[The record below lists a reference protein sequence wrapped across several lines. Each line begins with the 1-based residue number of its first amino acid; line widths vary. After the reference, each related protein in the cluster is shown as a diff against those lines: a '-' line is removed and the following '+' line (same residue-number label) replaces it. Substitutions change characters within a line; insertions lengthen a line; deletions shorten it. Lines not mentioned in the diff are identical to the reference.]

1 MRHAQYRTA
10 LLTSCILGTLAVPSW
25 AQDAGRVRFPSAGGL
40 GGEIVAQVDNPGFFA
55 SAVVTQSEVDKLTDS
70 SGNTA
75 TRTVSGTFS
84 TPAPVAGAIRTATYS
99 GAATVDLKQ
108 SQSQLNLVVG
118 YVSQG
123 IYAGGRLSLTANLPY
138 AMRLDRT
145 TNVTG
150 PTPTLSTLAPALTTP
165 PLPAGTAAAAQASAQ
180 AGFNTGYQNN
190 LKTASSM
197 ATGVEEGLGDVELTA
212 AWSNRTPERR
222 VIVGATLAMPTGKYD
237 AASSLNIG
245 VGNFYT
251 LRAGA
256 AYAFDPMPNLT
267 VGLRGTLATNT
278 RNKDTQVKRGD
289 FAALELA
296 AAYRSSFGVFGPH
309 VVMVRQFR
317 DDDGNPQGAN
327 RYSITNAGLFYAMRL
342 PGPDV
347 GINLSYTT
355 TLDSKNAMSGS
366 IYQVRISKAF

>member
-1 MRHAQYRTA
+1 MRHTQFRHA
-10 LLTSCILGTLAVPSW
+10 LLASCVLGTLATPSW
-25 AQDAGRVRFPSAGGL
+25 AQDAGRVRFPSAGAL
-40 GGEIVAQVDNPGFFA
+40 GGEIIAQVDNPGFFA
-55 SAVVTQSEVDKLTDS
+55 SAVVTQAEVDKLTDS

-84 TPAPVAGAIRTATYS
+84 TPAPVAGAIRTATY
-99 GAATVDLKQ
+99 GGTATVDLKQ

-118 YVSQG
+118 YVSEG

-145 TNVTG
+145 TIVSG
-150 PTPTLSTLAPALTTP
+150 PTPTLSTLAPSLTP
-165 PLPAGTAAAAQASAQ
+165 PLTAAQAAAAQANAQ
-180 AGFNTGYQNN
+180 AGFNTAYQSN
-190 LKTASSM
+190 LAAAASK
-197 ATGVEEGLGDVELTA
+197 ATGVEEGLGDLELTA

-222 VIVGATLAMPTGKYD
+222 VIVGATLALPTGKYD
-237 AASSLNIG
+237 AASSVNIG

-256 AYAFDPMPNLT
+256 AYAFDPLPNLT
-267 VGLRGTLATNT
+267 VGVRGTLATNT
-278 RNKDTQVKRGD
+278 RNQDTQVKRGD
-289 FAALELA
+289 FGAVELA
-296 AAYRSSFGVFGPH
+296 AAYRSPFGVFGPH

-342 PGPDV
+342 PGPDF
-347 GINLSYTT
+347 GINFSYTGT
-355 TLDSKNAMSGS
+355 VNSKNAMSGS

>member
-1 MRHAQYRTA
+1 MRRAQYRTA
-10 LLTSCILGTLAVPSW
+10 LLTSCILGTLATPSW
-25 AQDAGRVRFPSAGGL
+25 AQDAGRVRFPAAGAL
-40 GGEIVAQVDNPGFFA
+40 GGEIIAQVDNPGFFA
-55 SAVVTQSEVDKLTDS
+55 SAVVTQAEVDKLTDS

-75 TRTVSGTFS
+75 TRTLSGTFS
-84 TPAPVAGAIRTATYS
+84 TPAPVAGAIRTGTYS
-99 GAATVDLKQ
+99 GTATVDLKQ

-123 IYAGGRLSLTANLPY
+123 IFGGGRLSLTANLPY
-138 AMRLDRT
+138 IARLDRT
-145 TNVTG
+145 TKVTG
-150 PTPTLSTLAPALTTP
+150 PTPTLSTLAPAVP
-165 PLPAGTAAAAQASAQ
+165 PAAAAAAQAAAQ
-180 AGFNTGYQNN
+180 AGFNNGYQSN
-190 LKTASSM
+190 LAAAASK

-222 VIVGATLAMPTGKYD
+222 VIVGATLALPTGKYD

-256 AYAFDPMPNLT
+256 AYAFDPSPNWT
-267 VGLRGTLATNT
+267 VGVRGTLVTNT

-289 FAALELA
+289 FAAFELA

-342 PGPDV
+342 PGPDF
-347 GINLSYTT
+347 GINFSYTGT
-355 TLDSKNAMSGS
+355 VNSKNAMSGS